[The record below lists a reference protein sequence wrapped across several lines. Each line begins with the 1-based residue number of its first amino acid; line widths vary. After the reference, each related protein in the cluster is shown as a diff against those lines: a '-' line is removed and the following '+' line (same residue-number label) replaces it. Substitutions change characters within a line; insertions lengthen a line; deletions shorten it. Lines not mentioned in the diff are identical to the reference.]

1 MKSLLFILFAIA
13 AKFGFSQQVTI
24 PTVLSK
30 EEKKSKHTKAAQID
44 AKRQT
49 PPLTIEHCDYMLK
62 AIDNKWNSVAK
73 DSLQKEKAKNSAWF
87 KQMEER
93 KKFYTAEKLRL
104 QQSTK

>member
-30 EEKKSKHTKAAQID
+30 EEKKSKHTKAVQID

-62 AIDNKWNSVAK
+62 AIDNKWNIIVK
-73 DSLQKEKAKNSAWF
+73 DSLQKVKAENSGWF
-87 KQMEER
+87 KRMDQR
-93 KKFYTAEKLRL
+93 KAFYTAEKLKL
-104 QQSTK
+104 QQSKK